1 MSNFHPDFID
11 KYKFTKEYRFNFRI
25 HGILF
30 HFTVFEK
37 SESYFKPS
45 HLQLFLKKFLQL
57 HQEMYPN
64 KNIIK
69 KQVNIVI
76 YDILLKKRL
85 PAKKMAIT
93 TEHINSG
100 YCYINSDSKNTNI
113 VVYRREEAYK
123 VLIHELLHFFNTFPY
138 DHDIQKGFSKH
149 FSSVSNTIDVNEA
162 LVELN
167 ALCLNCRIIANL
179 TNKPYM
185 KLLNEEFV
193 FSTKQVR
200 KLLAQQNVKFE
211 NIIQNK
217 FVWNEKTPAFS
228 YFVLKHIFLAN
239 MLNKTLYSINTTLN
253 IKHNTNQNSFIKMT
267 KNTYDY
273 NIHTIAQNDLRT
285 GKKELHL

>member
-1 MSNFHPDFID
+1 
-11 KYKFTKEYRFNFRI
+11 
-25 HGILF
+25 
-30 HFTVFEK
+30 
-37 SESYFKPS
+37 
-45 HLQLFLKKFLQL
+45 
-57 HQEMYPN
+57 MYPH
-64 KNIIK
+64 NIITK
-69 KQVNIVI
+69 TNVNIVI

-138 DHDIQKGFSKH
+138 DHDIQKCFEKH
-149 FSSVSNTIDVNEA
+149 FSSVSNTINVNEA

-179 TNKPYM
+179 TNNPYM

-253 IKHNTNQNSFIKMT
+253 IKHNTNRNRFIKMT